1 MKLTDNFTINEM
13 TYSVTALANK
23 IDNRPSVEVIA
34 NLKGLCENVLQPL
47 RNHLGCSVIITSGY
61 RCPALNRKVGGKPNS
76 QHLKGQAADLV
87 VPQKKLKEVFDYIKN
102 NLPYDQL
109 LYEFNKIDKWIH
121 VSYCSN
127 KSNRRQAIDN
137 YAAES
142 FS

>member
-87 VPQKKLKEVFDYIKN
+87 VPQKNLREVFDYIKN

-109 LYEFNKIDKWIH
+109 LYEFNKTDKWIH
-121 VSYCSN
+121 VSFC
-127 KSNRRQAIDN
+127 
-137 YAAES
+137 
-142 FS
+142 